1 LNVVGN
7 KAPPRRNRLTG
18 RLKKN
23 PATKGHR
30 VTTAQASSIL
40 TDLRGGDLRSKGR
53 SDQIASRVI
62 KNPLLFRELFAGMH
76 RGDSQVV
83 RLRAADA
90 IEKVTR
96 LHPEHLRPYKRTL
109 MAKVSNTD
117 EPGVRW
123 HVAQLLPRLN
133 LTRKDLPRA
142 LAILYA
148 YINDPSRI
156 VATFAMQALADLAKQ
171 FPHLLPEVVPE
182 LRHRARFG
190 SPAMRARG
198 RKLLAEFEGGIRSDA

>member
-1 LNVVGN
+1 MNVAGN
-7 KAPPRRNRLTG
+7 KAPPRRNRPTG
-18 RLKKN
+18 RPRKK
-23 PATKGHR
+23 PTTKAQR
-30 VTTAQASSIL
+30 ATTAQASSIL
-40 TDLRGGDLRSKGR
+40 TDLGGGDLRSKGC

-62 KNPLLFRELFAGMH
+62 ENPLLFRELFAGMH
-76 RGDSQVV
+76 SGDSPVV

-96 LHPEHLRPYKRTL
+96 LHPEYLRPYKRTL
-109 MAKVSNTD
+109 MAKIANTD

-142 LAILYA
+142 LAILQA

-156 VATFAMQALADLAKQ
+156 VATFAMQALSDLATQ
-171 FPHLLPEVVPE
+171 FPHLLPEVLPE
-182 LRHRARFG
+182 LRQHTKFG

-198 RKLLAEFEGGIRSDA
+198 RKLLAELKAQSDA